1 MLWVPV
7 AAPISQK
14 RKTDRQN
21 SLLKSLNGTSVEL
34 AKITQDLQSKPAWVK
49 VQDSFCTHHPFLPA
63 PVSPKTRFR
72 SPLPSIQ
79 GFPGDT
85 VAKNPLANRDAGDT
99 SLIPGSRKGNCNPFQ
114 YSCLG
119 NPKNRG
125 AWRATVH
132 VVANS
137 QTWLRDWARTHT
149 HTHTHTHASIHQE
162 QVSNLWHR
170 QLQGQHPCNLEAS
183 NFKHLQFQAQERRF
197 DSAVFVFF

>member
-49 VQDSFCTHHPFLPA
+49 VQDSSCTHHPFLPA

-85 VAKNPLANRDAGDT
+85 VAKNPPANGDAGDT
-99 SLIPGSRKGNCNPFQ
+99 SLIPGSRKGNRNPFQ

-119 NPKNRG
+119 NSKNRG

-137 QTWLRDWARTHT
+137 QTWLSDWAHT
-149 HTHTHTHASIHQE
+149 HTHTRFYPPGTG
-162 QVSNLWHR
+162 
-170 QLQGQHPCNLEAS
+170 LQSL
-183 NFKHLQFQAQERRF
+183 AQTTPGTTPM
-197 DSAVFVFF
+197 